1 MAIIPEGQKILNTA
15 AEVNTTYGGPTSL
28 KALNTWYTMNDVTET
43 VQASIEEANSYGQIS
58 KMNSATIEIAE
69 QNVYQSTGLVGTLS
83 SIGNGVI
90 LGTEDTF
97 AVTNDSG
104 ATKIFQI
111 YGSIDMGVSIVGDSI
126 MGIKLALN
134 GEVIDETECK
144 AWSIEGK
151 AGKLVTNWMV
161 EMEDGDEV
169 ALYVANFTNTTNISF
184 SRGRIVA
191 TQVQ

>member
-1 MAIIPEGQKILNTA
+1 MAIIPADEKVFMVDKRTNT
-15 AEVNTTYGGPTSL
+15 VYGGSA
-28 KALNTWYTMNDVTET
+28 ALQEMQQWYTMDDVTET
-43 VQASIEEANSYGQIS
+43 VHASIEEANSYGQIS

-97 AVTNDSG
+97 AITNDSG

-111 YGSIDMGVSIVGDSI
+111 YGSIDMGVSIAGDSI

-134 GEVIDETECK
+134 GEVIDETECR
-144 AWSIEGK
+144 AWSIGGK

>member
-1 MAIIPEGQKILNTA
+1 
-15 AEVNTTYGGPTSL
+15 
-28 KALNTWYTMNDVTET
+28 VTET
-43 VQASIEEANSYGQIS
+43 VQANIEEANSYGQIS
-58 KMNSATIEIAE
+58 KMNSATIAIAE
-69 QNVYQSTGLVGTLS
+69 QNIYQSTGLVGTLS
-83 SIGNGVI
+83 SIGNGIV

-104 ATKIFQI
+104 TTKVFQI
-111 YGSIDMGVSIVGDSI
+111 YGSIDMGVSIAGDSI

-169 ALYVANFTNTTNISF
+169 ALYVANFTNTTSISF